1 MVRIAK
7 SEARK
12 NFSDVVTRAGRRG
25 ERVKITH
32 YGKTLAIL
40 ISPRELEGLD
50 ECERQRRASGSGG
63 GSAARAGMGIGKA
76 PVSGQRKAGAG
87 SRNAR
92 RR

>member
-1 MVRIAK
+1 MIRIAK

-40 ISPRELEGLD
+40 ISPRELEDLD
-50 ECERQRRASGSGG
+50 ECERLRRSGAAGAAAQG
-63 GSAARAGMGIGKA
+63 TKRKSAAPKA
-76 PVSGQRKAGAG
+76 
-87 SRNAR
+87 AR